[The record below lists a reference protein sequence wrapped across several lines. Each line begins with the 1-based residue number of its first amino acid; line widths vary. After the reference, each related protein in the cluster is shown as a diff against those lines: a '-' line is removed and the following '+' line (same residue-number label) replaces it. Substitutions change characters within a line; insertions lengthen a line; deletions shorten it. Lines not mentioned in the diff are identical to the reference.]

1 MLGLML
7 KDLLNL
13 RKTGRSLFFILI
25 FYTIFFFTMDS
36 GALSGVLVVL
46 VTMQVL
52 TTFSYDEYAKW
63 DAYALSLP
71 VSRQQLVKS
80 KYVLSY
86 LFVLFGTILSFIL
99 TSVVSIMKGNF
110 LFMEMLA
117 SVGAVG
123 FIFIMMLLII
133 LPLIYKFGI
142 EKSRML
148 MFVVMGLPTLLIFTM
163 AMMGMPMPSEQ
174 TLNSLLRYLPIII
187 PVVLVVVTYVSYQL
201 SVKVVMKK
209 EY

>member
-25 FYTIFFFTMDS
+25 CYTIFFFTMDAS
-36 GALSGVLVVL
+36 ALSGVLVVM

-71 VSRQQLVKS
+71 ISRKQLVKS

-86 LFVLFGTILSFIL
+86 LFVLFGTILSFVL

-110 LFMEMLA
+110 LFMEMLT

-123 FIFIMMLLII
+123 VIFILMLLII

-142 EKSRML
+142 EKGRTL
-148 MFVVMGLPTLLIFTM
+148 IFVVMMIPAFLIFM
-163 AMMGMPMPSEQ
+163 LVAMGMPMPSEQ
-174 TLNSLLRYLPIII
+174 TLHSLLRYLPIII
-187 PVVLVVVTYVSYQL
+187 PIVLVVVTYVSYQL